1 MNQKAIVKL
10 KVAMLEAQTDA
21 ELATIIIDYTH
32 EEMMLVFNGLEW
44 EQQDRIKSVWNQ
56 PDFRLI
62 EKVAHPMP
70 ATQNIDYKPHYP
82 MPKEAANKHFESP
95 PSLHHYQQATEN

>member
-21 ELATIIIDYTH
+21 QLATIIIDYTH
-32 EEMMLVFNGLEW
+32 EEMMLVFDGLEW

-56 PDFRLI
+56 PNFRLI
-62 EKVAHPMP
+62 EKVAHQILV
-70 ATQNIDYKPHYP
+70 TQNIDYKPHYP

-95 PSLHHYQQATEN
+95 PSLHHHQQATEN